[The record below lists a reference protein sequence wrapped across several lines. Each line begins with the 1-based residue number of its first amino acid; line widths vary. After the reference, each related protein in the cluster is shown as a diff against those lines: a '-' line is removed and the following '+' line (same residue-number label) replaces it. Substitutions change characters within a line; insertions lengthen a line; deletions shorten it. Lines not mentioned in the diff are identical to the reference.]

1 MNHNQYPYRL
11 LPGGYSRALLL
22 MRNGEYMINNT
33 HELYFKIIDEFLFRM
48 SLQCLA
54 TTEVDNFMLCGHEE
68 SGKVIWRNKI
78 ELSQEELRN
87 STWSCA
93 PWIRPNDT
101 INIQCKDQCE
111 IDLKNLT
118 NNGFTSLD
126 APCFV
131 W

>member
-68 SGKVIWRNKI
+68 SGKVIWRKKI
-78 ELSQEELRN
+78 ELSREELRN

-93 PWIRPNDT
+93 QWIRIDDT
-101 INIQCKDQCE
+101 IDIQRKDKCE
-111 IDLKNLT
+111 IDLKHLKNA
-118 NNGFTSLD
+118 GVTSL
-126 APCFV
+126 AATCFA